1 MRLILCLLLLIGL
14 VCPSYAE
21 ISEKDYLKSFDY
33 SMSQAGLYADQWRAA
48 CSQESD
54 LAKLASKSDAYRET
68 LKTLKATTAQ
78 AEAPAS
84 CQALRTAAVTLLEE
98 LVSAQIDVGLDLSRV
113 VERDREL
120 EKFRQAAAK
129 TPSDRLTKLVTQ
141 QEQQCKEARSTLA
154 QHVAAHEQN
163 LQPLSEAI
171 VRESGKFPP
180 TESTVPKPHRKRR

>member
-1 MRLILCLLLLIGL
+1 
-14 VCPSYAE
+14 
-21 ISEKDYLKSFDY
+21 
-33 SMSQAGLYADQWRAA
+33 MSQAGLYADQWRAA

-84 CQALRTAAVTLLEE
+84 CQALRTAAVALFEE

-129 TPSDRLTKLVTQ
+129 TPSDRLTTLVTK
-141 QEQQCKEARSTLA
+141 QEKQCKETRST
-154 QHVAAHEQN
+154 
-163 LQPLSEAI
+163 
-171 VRESGKFPP
+171 
-180 TESTVPKPHRKRR
+180 